1 MPSRQLRFDNGRGQQ
16 LAAILDEPVGRPARA
31 YALFAHCFTCSKDLK
46 AIHRISRALSDE
58 GIAVLRFD
66 FTGLGQSEGE
76 FAEST
81 FSANVAD
88 LVAAAAFL
96 ESEAQAPSILI
107 GHSLGGAAVLRARA
121 SIPTVKAVATIA
133 APSDPSVT
141 KRHFGDVAPQL
152 EADGEAEIDIMGR
165 RFRINRDF
173 VEDLDGHRMTETIAG
188 LDAALMVLHSPV
200 DTIVGIDHASAI
212 FQAARHPKS
221 FVSLDTA
228 DHLLTDPDDA
238 RAVAKIIAA
247 WAMKYVEPGDPL
259 PEQMRL
265 DDNRIVT
272 RIGRTPYRTE
282 VLANGHHFVA
292 DEPEAVGGGDLGPA
306 PYELLASALGACTV
320 MTLRMYA
327 DRKGWPLEA
336 AEVRLRHEKV
346 HCADCE
352 RPGQK
357 LDRLSRDLV
366 LVGDLDDEQRARL
379 LEIADRC
386 PVHRSLTEGPVE
398 VVTELVA
405 E

>member
-1 MPSRQLRFDNGRGQQ
+1 MPSRHLRFDNGRGHT

-31 YALFAHCFTCSKDLK
+31 HALFAHCFTCSKDLK

-66 FTGLGQSEGE
+66 FTGLGQSEGA

-88 LVAAAAFL
+88 LVAAAGFL
-96 ESEAQAPSILI
+96 DREFEAPSILI

-121 SIPTVKAVATIA
+121 SIASVRAVATIA

-141 KRHFGDVAPQL
+141 KRHFEDVAEQL
-152 EADGEAEIDIMGR
+152 EHGDEVEIDIMGR
-165 RFRINRDF
+165 RFRIDREF
-173 VEDLDGHRMTETIAG
+173 VDDLDGHRMTEAIAS

-200 DTIVGIDHASAI
+200 DAIVGIDHASAI

-228 DHLLTDPDDA
+228 DHLLTDPEDA
-238 RAVAKIIAA
+238 RAVAKIISA
-247 WAMKYVEPGDPL
+247 WAMKYVEAGEPL
-259 PEQMRL
+259 PEQLRL
-265 DDNRIVT
+265 EDNRVVT
-272 RIGRTPYRTE
+272 RIGRVPYRTD

-292 DEPEAVGGGDLGPA
+292 DEPEAVGGGDRGPA
-306 PYELLASALGACTV
+306 PYELLASALGACTA
-320 MTLRMYA
+320 MTVRMYA

-336 AEVRLRHEKV
+336 AEVRLRHDKV

-357 LDRLSRDLV
+357 LDRLARELV
-366 LVGDLDDEQRARL
+366 LEGDLDADQRERL
-379 LEIADRC
+379 LQIADRC
-386 PVHRSLTEGPVE
+386 PVHRSLTEGRFE
-398 VVTELVA
+398 IETELVG

>member
-1 MPSRQLRFDNGRGQQ
+1 MPSRRLHFDNGRGHQ

-31 YALFAHCFTCSKDLK
+31 HALFAHCFTCSKDLK

-88 LVAAAAFL
+88 LVAAAEFMEREL
-96 ESEAQAPSILI
+96 EAPAILI

-121 SIPTVKAVATIA
+121 SIPSVRAVATIA

-141 KRHFGDVAPQL
+141 RRHFEGAAEQL
-152 EADGEAEIDIMGR
+152 AEIGEAQIEIMGR
-165 RFRINRDF
+165 KFRIDREF
-173 VEDLDGHRMTETIAG
+173 VEDLEGHQMEEAIAS
-188 LDAALMVLHSPV
+188 LDAALLVFHSPV

-212 FQAARHPKS
+212 FQAAKHPKS

-228 DHLLTDPDDA
+228 DHLLTDPADSRFVA
-238 RAVAKIIAA
+238 RMIAT
-247 WAMKYVEPGDPL
+247 WALKYLEPADPL
-259 PEQMRL
+259 PEQSVL
-265 DDNRIVT
+265 EDNRVVT
-272 RIGRTPYRTE
+272 RIGRAPYRTE

-292 DEPEAVGGGDLGPA
+292 DEPEGVGGGDLGPS
-306 PYELLASALGACTV
+306 PYELLASALGTCTA

-327 DRKGWPLEA
+327 DRKRWPLEA
-336 AEVRLRHEKV
+336 AEVRMRHDKV

-357 LDRLSRDLV
+357 LDRLTRELV
-366 LVGDLDDEQRARL
+366 LEGELDDDQRARL
-379 LEIADRC
+379 VEIADRC

-398 VVTELVA
+398 VVTELIG